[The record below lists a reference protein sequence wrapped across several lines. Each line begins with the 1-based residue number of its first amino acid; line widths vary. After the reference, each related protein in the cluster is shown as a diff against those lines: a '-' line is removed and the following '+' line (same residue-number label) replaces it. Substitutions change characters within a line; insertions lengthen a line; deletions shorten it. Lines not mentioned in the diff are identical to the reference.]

1 MNYEELIQNLVDRS
15 LAVVHND
22 PQQFER
28 WRSQMLP
35 AWIEEMLPTM
45 NPDDCLAFI
54 REHKEYGFVYD
65 DAFGK
70 VCGKPREMA
79 AYLLTELITELL
91 DERL

>member
-1 MNYEELIQNLVDRS
+1 MHYEELIQNLLHRS
-15 LAVVHND
+15 LAVIQND

-35 AWIEEMLPTM
+35 AWIEEILPTM
-45 NPDDCLAFI
+45 NSDDCVAFI
-54 REHKEYGFVYD
+54 RDHKEYGFVYY
-65 DAFGK
+65 DAVGK

-79 AYLLTELITELL
+79 AYLLTELVKELL